1 MEELGRFIIR
11 EELGAGPYSVL
22 YEARDGSEHCALRVL
37 NEDTVPEDSV
47 VQDSLRA
54 ALKGLARIEHPSVVK
69 VRDAGE
75 EAGRIYLSMELMSC
89 PTLEQRL
96 QEEGP
101 LEEKQVVLF
110 VRQAAQAL
118 DKARDVGYPH
128 GDLTASNV
136 FVVSNEKIKLS
147 DFAYKAFIENPES
160 LESFAPEPAEDIFGE
175 EEEWVTA
182 EELLSSK
189 GGASAIVALDE
200 DFTLLA
206 VLMLQMLGAE
216 VPERGGQSLED
227 YRSELLSGPVA
238 ELGTGEAET
247 SVQTQEVVR
256 RLLTPGGFDSP
267 GEVVVEL
274 ASAMLL
280 RRPAAAE
287 AGGAAMPS
295 AETVAVDAGDEEQEE
310 RLDVAEG
317 ELEMLH
323 FRGDPRAAAFTPF
336 FVWHGR
342 RGGRFFLIHDGE
354 RLTVGRDPD
363 YADVA
368 LMDPAIS
375 RKHVVFSREGSTIRV
390 EDLGSTNGTFVNE
403 ERIDS
408 AEVRPG
414 DCVRVG
420 ATRLYMSLPDREQ

>member
-1 MEELGRFIIR
+1 MEELGRFIIH

-37 NEDTVPEDSV
+37 NEEAIPDDPV
-47 VQDSLRA
+47 VRDSLKRA
-54 ALKGLARIEHPSVVK
+54 LGGLRGIEHPSVVR

-75 EAGRIYLSMELMSC
+75 EGGRLYIATELMSC
-89 PTLEQRL
+89 PTLEQKL
-96 QEEGP
+96 QVEGA

-128 GDLTASNV
+128 GDLKAGNV
-136 FVVSNEKIKLS
+136 FVVSDEKIKLS
-147 DFAYKAFIENPES
+147 DFAYKAFVENPES
-160 LESFAPEPAEDIFGE
+160 LESFAPEPSEQMLE
-175 EEEWVTA
+175 EEEQWVTA
-182 EELLSSK
+182 EELLRSK
-189 GGASAIVALDE
+189 GGASSVVALDE
-200 DFTLLA
+200 DFASLA

-216 VPERGGQSLED
+216 VPERGGQALED

-238 ELGTGEAET
+238 ELGSGEYEAT
-247 SVQTQEVVR
+247 VQTQEVVR

-274 ASAMLL
+274 ASTMLL
-280 RRPAAAE
+280 RRPAAT
-287 AGGAAMPS
+287 GGAVAMPA
-295 AETVAVDAGDEEQEE
+295 AETVAVGAGDGEEE
-310 RLDVAEG
+310 RLDVAKG
-317 ELEMLH
+317 DLETLH
-323 FRGDPRAAAFTPF
+323 FRGDPRGAAFTPF

-354 RLTVGRDPD
+354 RLTIGRDPD

-375 RKHVVFSREGSTIRV
+375 RKHAVFSREGSTIRV

-408 AEVRPG
+408 EEVRPG

-420 ATRLYMSLPDREQ
+420 ATRVYMSLPDREQ